1 MEITIPL
8 MPSGLAALL
17 AFLSPYAIAVINHPG
32 WPAKYKRLVALIVTA
47 VLAGVSMLLY
57 YALTGY
63 LYPNPAQFFLLF
75 LVISQAAYALILKS
89 SAKAFEA
96 FIGTGSKD
104 GKHEALKG

>member
-1 MEITIPL
+1 MEVTIPL
-8 MPSGLAALL
+8 MPAGITALL
-17 AFLSPYAIAVINHPG
+17 AFLSPYAIAIVNHPG

-57 YALTGY
+57 YAMTGY
-63 LYPNPAQFFLLF
+63 IFPGVPQFFLLF
-75 LVISQAAYALILKS
+75 LLISQASYALILKS

-96 FIGTGSKD
+96 FVGTGSKD